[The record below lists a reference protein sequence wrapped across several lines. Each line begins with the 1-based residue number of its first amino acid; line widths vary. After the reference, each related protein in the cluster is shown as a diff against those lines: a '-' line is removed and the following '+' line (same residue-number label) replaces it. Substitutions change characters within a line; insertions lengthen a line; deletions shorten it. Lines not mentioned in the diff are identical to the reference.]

1 MRATTQPAPPAS
13 GTISGNAMAKRSDT
27 TTTIL
32 FALLANGLI
41 AVAKGVAAWL
51 SGSTSMLA
59 EAAHS
64 LADCGNQGLLLLGV
78 KRSMR
83 PADADYP
90 LGHGRAIYF
99 WSFIVALM
107 LFSMGGVFSIYE
119 GLHKLGSGT
128 PLANPWIAV
137 GVLVFSVA
145 AESASLWKAMV
156 QVNTLR
162 GTQSLWRWLRETRRS
177 ELLVV
182 VGEDIAATVG
192 LSFALLAVVAT
203 MVTGNPVYDAL
214 GSLAIGLLLIGVALF
229 VGIEVTSLLVGQS
242 AEPATHAAML
252 RFLQER
258 DEVAEVYN
266 LITLQNGADVVVAVK
281 ARMTERVSALALV
294 DAINRCEHALRTEF
308 PDVRWLF
315 FEPDVTA

>member
-1 MRATTQPAPPAS
+1 
-13 GTISGNAMAKRSDT
+13 MAKPDT
-27 TTTIL
+27 TTSTIL
-32 FALLANGLI
+32 FALMANALI
-41 AVAKGVAAWL
+41 AGAKGIAAWL

-64 LADCGNQGLLLLGV
+64 VADCGNQGLLLLGM

-119 GLHKLGSGT
+119 GLHKLGSGE

-162 GTQSLWRWLRETRRS
+162 GGQSLWRWLRETRRS

-192 LSFALLAVVAT
+192 LSFALVAVVAT

-214 GSLAIGLLLIGVALF
+214 GSLAIGVLLIGVALF
-229 VGIEVTSLLVGQS
+229 VGVEVTSLLVGQS
-242 AEPATHAAML
+242 TAPATHSAML

-258 DEVAEVYN
+258 DEVAEVFN

-281 ARMTERVSALALV
+281 ARMTERVSAMDLV
-294 DAINRCEHALRTEF
+294 EAINRCEHALRVEF
-308 PDVRWLF
+308 PEVRWLF
-315 FEPDVTA
+315 FEPDLRA